1 MQSSIFKSIILNKT
15 ACLFTKKFTQ
25 SEMRIFLFVA
35 EEFEGGSS
43 SSTRDFSEGENIV
56 LPEENVAQVS
66 SKHNKYQ
73 VSFIEIV
80 RVLGKKLL
88 LSNF

>member
-1 MQSSIFKSIILNKT
+1 MFIYKEIYAIRD
-15 ACLFTKKFTQ
+15 AD
-25 SEMRIFLFVA
+25 FLFLA